1 MIIINAKK
9 YMTNLL
15 KQAIEKSSKLSD
27 EEQNKIA
34 QMILDEISD
43 EEKWNSRFSNTQ
55 EGLSLLA
62 DKAIKDY
69 KGGKTKPSND

>member
-1 MIIINAKK
+1 
-9 YMTNLL
+9 MTNLL
-15 KQAIEKSSKLSD
+15 KQAIEKTSLLPD

-43 EEKWNSRFSNTQ
+43 EEKWDNKFSNTQ

-62 DKAIKDY
+62 EKAIKDY
-69 KGGKTKPSND
+69 KSGKTKPSNE